1 MMDDLRLLIREM
13 VKQLIQDDALFR
25 RSEPPGILT
34 HFDEPGDY
42 DEMPLSCPLC
52 GTEHEGPC
60 NNPRRK
66 RDRPT
71 SQIYGIVFDDE

>member
-13 VKQLIQDDALFR
+13 VKQLMQDDALFR

-42 DEMPLSCPLC
+42 DEMQLSCPIC
-52 GTEHEGPC
+52 GTEHDGPC
-60 NNPRRK
+60 HNPCGK
-66 RDRPT
+66 RDK
-71 SQIYGIVFDDE
+71 SLSHVYGIIFDDE